1 MGDGDRR
8 EVSLLRKSPIIMSQ
22 TSCQT
27 NIRKRSVCPRF
38 PRFPSPISHSVR
50 GDSLRKVGCGDT
62 VPEFPSSINC
72 RDTVTTLWTSNRLD
86 SFQANFAFLL
96 GAGFA
101 DPDHPAALGVGHV
114 FIEDK
119 FDNLTAPEVETST
132 HAETFFRRIDD
143 EAGESLCLAVQ
154 IDD

>member
-1 MGDGDRR
+1 
-8 EVSLLRKSPIIMSQ
+8 MSQ
-22 TSCQT
+22 TSLVKQISE
-27 NIRKRSVCPRF
+27 NVPSVPDFPDFRPRF
-38 PRFPSPISHSVR
+38 PTPSAVTVYEKW
-50 GDSLRKVGCGDT
+50 DVGT
-62 VPEFPSSINC
+62 LSPSSINC